1 MLTGAQVRERLGI
14 GKEKFLELVKT
25 GELAAIKLGTAQ
37 NAPYRISE
45 EALDDFIE
53 RSRVI
58 PAGKAAAS

>member
-25 GELAAIKLGTAQ
+25 GELAAIKLGSAP

-53 RSRVI
+53 RSRVV
-58 PAGKAAAS
+58 PRERVS

>member
-25 GELAAIKLGTAQ
+25 GELAAIKLGAAP

-45 EALDDFIE
+45 EALEDFIE
-53 RSRVI
+53 RARVV
-58 PAGKAAAS
+58 PREKAQAS